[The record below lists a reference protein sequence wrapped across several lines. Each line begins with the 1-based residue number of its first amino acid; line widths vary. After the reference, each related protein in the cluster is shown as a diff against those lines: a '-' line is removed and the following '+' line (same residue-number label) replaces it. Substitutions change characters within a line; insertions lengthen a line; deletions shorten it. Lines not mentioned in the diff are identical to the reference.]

1 MMSWIAAL
9 GGFLLVPVAGSL
21 ASRVAFDAAKP
32 KDISTTLLIG
42 AACHAAVG
50 YGSYALSEKTQA
62 PGLQSFAYG
71 GAWGSGI
78 ASGLLAAGAGYAMT
92 PTGKMKLAGAN
103 AALKSGDLVMSA
115 NPMSQAPLAAP
126 TGILGLLTV
135 AKSHGYSV

>member
-1 MMSWIAAL
+1 MSWIAAL

-21 ASRVAFDAAKP
+21 ASRVAFDATKP

-50 YGSYALSEKTQA
+50 YGSFVLSEKTHA

-78 ASGLLAAGAGYAMT
+78 ATGLLVAGAGYAMT
-92 PTGKMKLAGAN
+92 PTGKTKLSSAN
-103 AALKSGDLVMSA
+103 AALKSGDMVLSA
-115 NPMSQAPLAAP
+115 NPMNRGPLAAP

-135 AKSHGYSV
+135 AKSHGYLA